1 MASGLKKYD
10 MDPANVDPDGIAENQ
25 TLGGAGNVTLNG
37 ALCDLGTAAQF
48 DVGDA
53 YSAGIGGVQLAFD
66 SAGDISTVNF
76 TITGKDQDGVSITE
90 TVTGVT
96 TTAVLTTNYYSQ
108 VTQIAADAAVGSNL
122 FIGTVG
128 SSTGMVSKS
137 VPVNRLSNDGANVAV
152 SALSGTCQF
161 DLQETF
167 DAVDATP
174 VTGWFDVSSDQ
185 TADVGATATPGAT
198 AVRCKWD
205 TYSDGAELQFH
216 VSYNSYR

>member
-10 MDPANVDPDGIAENQ
+10 MDPAAVDPDGIAENQ

-37 ALCDLGTAAQF
+37 ALCDLGTAGQF
-48 DVGDA
+48 DIGDA
-53 YSAGIGGVQLAFD
+53 YSDGIGGVQLAFD
-66 SAGDISTVNF
+66 SAGDISGVTF
-76 TITGKDQDGVSITE
+76 TITGKDQDGISITE
-90 TVTGVT
+90 AVTGVT

-108 VTQIAADAAVGSNL
+108 VTQIAADGAVASNL
-122 FIGTVG
+122 FIGTVA

-137 VPVNRLSNDGANVAV
+137 VPINRLSQTGAGVAV
-152 SALSGTCQF
+152 SALSGTCQY

-167 DAVDATP
+167 DALDTTP
-174 VTGWFDVSSDQ
+174 VTGWFDVATDKSTDF
-185 TADVGATATPGAT
+185 AATATPGAT

-216 VSYNSYR
+216 VSYNPYR